1 LDWYEDWLEK
11 FMMGEVDLP
20 FFQLRNR
27 RPLWRTY
34 VANLRWHG
42 DLSSVTLVS
51 FVDFWDV

>member
-34 VANLRWHG
+34 VANLLWHG